1 MRHLELEKL
10 EDHKLIQRSEAQI
23 AVLEKGSLEDRREI
37 IEFHEKCKSR
47 EEHNNNLEDQV
58 NGFFQTFL
66 FHRNFNLEF
75 NEKTPT
81 KDKLTKMK
89 IIKVD
94 VLQTES

>member
-37 IEFHEKCKSR
+37 IEFHEKCKSL

-58 NGFFQTFL
+58 NLSFEDFSYIETITLSSTKLHLQ
-66 FHRNFNLEF
+66 
-75 NEKTPT
+75 KTN
-81 KDKLTKMK
+81 
-89 IIKVD
+89 
-94 VLQTES
+94 

>member
-37 IEFHEKCKSR
+37 IEFHEKCKSL

-58 NGFFQTFL
+58 NVSFEDFSYIESITLSSTKLHLQ
-66 FHRNFNLEF
+66 
-75 NEKTPT
+75 KTN
-81 KDKLTKMK
+81 
-89 IIKVD
+89 
-94 VLQTES
+94 